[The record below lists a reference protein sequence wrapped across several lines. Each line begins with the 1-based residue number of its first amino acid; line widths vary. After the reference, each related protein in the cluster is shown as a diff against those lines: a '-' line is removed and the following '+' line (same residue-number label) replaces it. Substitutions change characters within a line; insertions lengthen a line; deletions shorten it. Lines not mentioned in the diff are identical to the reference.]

1 LNLKSLI
8 ERLDPQS
15 MIVSVFSATMI
26 LSLVCSLSVQ
36 QGHAGGT
43 VAESAQQIEPLK
55 IGQQAPSF
63 VVRSADNE
71 KFAFNP
77 ESLVRPVVIVVFR
90 GGWCPYCNMHLSE
103 LRTVVPEIRAMG
115 IDVLF
120 VSGDRPE
127 LLYASLAADTQEAIA
142 DLDYRIYSDADVQA
156 AIAFGIAF
164 RASDRT
170 INRRHDKGQDIGES
184 SMERHGVLPVPA
196 VFAIDQSGVIRFSF
210 VEANYKVRLPA
221 DELLAIAKELV
232 Q

>member
-1 LNLKSLI
+1 MFKNLI
-8 ERLDPQS
+8 ARLDPQL

-36 QGHAGGT
+36 QGHAGAT
-43 VAESAQQIEPLK
+43 IADSAQHIEPLRT
-55 IGQQAPSF
+55 GQKAPAF
-63 VVRSADNE
+63 IVRSADN
-71 KFAFNP
+71 KSVAFNP
-77 ESLVRPVVIVVFR
+77 ESLTRPVVIVTFR

-103 LRTVVPEIRAMG
+103 LRTVVPEISAMG

-120 VSGDRPE
+120 LSGDRPE

-142 DLDYRIYSDADVQA
+142 DLDYRIYSDADAQA
-156 AIAFGIAF
+156 AIALGVAF

-170 INRRHDKGQDIGES
+170 INRRHDKGQDIDES